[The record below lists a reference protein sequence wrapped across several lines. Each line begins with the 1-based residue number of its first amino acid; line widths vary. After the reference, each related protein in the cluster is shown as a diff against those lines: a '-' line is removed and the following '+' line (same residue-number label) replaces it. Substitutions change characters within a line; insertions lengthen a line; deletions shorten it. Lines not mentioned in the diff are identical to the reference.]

1 MTGKLR
7 FRRMRLRR
15 WIKVPLYEYRCTHCG
30 HHFERIQ
37 PVGAPPEPCPA
48 CGAPSRKAYG
58 PVGLVFR
65 GSGFYRTDYGRSS
78 GGNGA
83 SRSEPEEKGERK
95 SESASTGSEPGR

>member
-1 MTGKLR
+1 M
-7 FRRMRLRR
+7 
-15 WIKVPLYEYRCTHCG
+15 PLYEYRCTHCG

-58 PVGLVFR
+58 SVGLVFR

-78 GGNGA
+78 GGDGA
-83 SRSEPEEKGERK
+83 SGSEPKERKGERK
-95 SESASTGSEPGR
+95 SEDAATGSNADR